1 MSKQKNEK
9 KKKKKISGQQI
20 VAVIG
25 LIAIAAMY
33 IGSIIFV
40 M

>member
-1 MSKQKNEK
+1 MSKQKK
-9 KKKKKISGQQI
+9 KKRKINGQQI

-25 LIAIAAMY
+25 LIAMAAMY
-33 IGSIIFV
+33 ISSIIFV